1 MSKYFPLFLT
11 FLLSIPLLKAQQAD
25 FKWKIGASMGFSQY
39 YGDLNQRLWTYQSAY
54 QNVEDMASYLSYQ
67 IALEKRLSAAW
78 TLRFSGSSHLMRTND
93 RYQNRAGEFQ
103 IDDPYFARALN
114 AEMQVY
120 SGQVDFVYYTDN
132 GRIFGPNAFCT
143 PFFSLGLGGS
153 YFSSKADLYLANGQ
167 GYHYWSDGRIYNLAE
182 NDPNANLAFEIEQ
195 DGIFE
200 TDLQALET
208 EGQSYSP
215 WTWQASLGLG
225 LKFRLAQRLNLQLQ
239 TQLFYTF
246 SDYLDDVS
254 GDYPDNYNS
263 TAQAYAANPSNQQG
277 QKRGT
282 DNRNFDAF
290 SYNSLGLY
298 YSFGWSHSAFDAP
311 IIFTNEMSLLQTREE
326 AQAGDSS
333 QTTTQKNELEKEA
346 ATQPERTYPVTPAA
360 NHLAN
365 RLALLEAEQRQ
376 QELLLVQEKEAQ
388 NIERLRNELLREQA
402 LLREQLNHEQALNEV
417 RWEWLRQQKGGQT
430 IEVRTID
437 SLPSLIKRDT
447 IYQVDTVYREQ
458 QLVQIDTVVEAG
470 QSRVDTVYQQERE
483 VEVIRDTLVQI
494 DRVFLTQ
501 TQTELIER
509 DSVIIIKQ
517 EVPRFDSSEQAQL
530 LALNKQLELIDM
542 QMRDSSQQL
551 LDLQISLANL
561 GLALRGISKKANDSL
576 LAAAEANRLRL
587 EQELQLARDQR
598 DTTII
603 HYDNKWELQEKLV
616 QLRLDLEKMR
626 LDSVTKAEE
635 VRLVVID
642 TIYRQVADSAAL
654 MELALKA
661 NELASLKEA
670 LVQKEAEIA
679 ELPQVQNAAK
689 LAALQAENHRL
700 KQELLE
706 IRQSVEISGDLNRQL
721 KGQSTVKEGQ
731 YRSRIYFANA
741 SANLSIQAQRSLDL
755 IGSILRQQPSLKL
768 DISGYAS
775 KVGNSTK
782 NETLSVARAEAVKR
796 YLLESGQIAVDRISV
811 EAFGERKSE
820 GNALE
825 DRRVEL
831 SLY

>member
-1 MSKYFPLFLT
+1 MSKYLPLLT
-11 FLLSIPLLKAQQAD
+11 AFLLSTALLQAQQTD
-25 FKWKIGASMGFSQY
+25 FHWKIGASTGFSQY
-39 YGDLNQRLWTYQSAY
+39 YGDLNRRLWTNQSAY

-78 TLRFSGSSHLMRTND
+78 TLRFSGSSHLMRAND
-93 RYQNRAGEFQ
+93 RYQNRAGELQ
-103 IDDPYFARALN
+103 TDDLYFSRALN
-114 AEMQVY
+114 AEMKVY

-132 GRIFGPNAFCT
+132 GRVFGPNAFCT
-143 PFFSLGLGGS
+143 PFFSLGLG
-153 YFSSKADLYLANGQ
+153 FSHFSNKADLYLANGQ
-167 GYHYWSDGRIYNLAE
+167 RYHYWSDGRIYNLAE

-200 TDLQALET
+200 TDLRALKT
-208 EGQSYSP
+208 EGQTYSP
-215 WTWQASLGLG
+215 WTWQTSLGFG
-225 LKFRLAQRLNLQLQ
+225 LKFRLAQRLSLQLQ

-263 TAQAYAANPSNQQG
+263 TAQAYAANPNNQQG

-282 DNRNFDAF
+282 DNRVFDAF
-290 SYNSLGLY
+290 TYNSLGLY
-298 YSFGWSHSAFDAP
+298 YSFGWSSSVFDAP
-311 IIFTNEMSLLQTREE
+311 IIFTNEMSLLQTREA
-326 AQAGDSS
+326 AQAADSS
-333 QTTTQKNELEKEA
+333 QTTTQKNELEKGA
-346 ATQPERTYPVTPAA
+346 AIPPEGTYPATPAA

-388 NIERLRNELLREQA
+388 NIESLRNELLREQA
-402 LLREQLNHEQALNEV
+402 LLREQLKHEQALNEL
-417 RWEWLRQQKGGQT
+417 RWEWLRQQKGGQN
-430 IEVRTID
+430 IEIRTID

-447 IYQVDTVYREQ
+447 IYQVDTVYREK

-494 DRVFLTQ
+494 DTLFLTQ

-517 EVPRFDSSEQAQL
+517 EIPRFDSSEQAQL

-551 LDLQISLANL
+551 LDLQVSLANL
-561 GLALRGISKKANDSL
+561 GLALRGINEGANDSL
-576 LAAAEANRLRL
+576 LAAAEADRLRL
-587 EQELQLARDQR
+587 EQELQRARDQR

-603 HYDNKWELQEKLV
+603 HYDNKQELQEKLA

-626 LDSVTKAEE
+626 RDSVTRAEE
-635 VRLVVID
+635 ERLVVVD
-642 TIYRQVADSAAL
+642 TVYRQVADSAAL
-654 MELALKA
+654 MELALKTK
-661 NELASLKEA
+661 ELANLKAA
-670 LVQKEAEIA
+670 LAQKEAEIA
-679 ELPQVQNAAK
+679 QLPQVQNEAE
-689 LAALQAENHRL
+689 LAALEAENRRL

-706 IRQSVEISGDLNRQL
+706 IKQSVGMLGDLNRQL
-721 KGQSTVKEGQ
+721 KGQPMAKVGQ
-731 YRSRIYFANA
+731 YSSRIYFANA
-741 SANLSIQAQRSLDL
+741 SADLSVQAQRSLDL
-755 IGSILRQQPSLKL
+755 IGSILRQQPNLKL

-775 KVGNSTK
+775 KTGNSAK
-782 NETLSVARAEAVKR
+782 NEALSVARAEAVKR
-796 YLLESGQIAVDRISV
+796 YLLQTSQIAADRISV
-811 EAFGERKSE
+811 AAFGERKSE